1 MGGVRCAITDPVI
14 TFAPG
19 LRNRF
24 HIEGTQTGRGP
35 STADFTAGLSGCTDP
50 STGPAV
56 AGIDHGTLHGTGKV
70 PGSNC
75 EKLSNLKLN
84 TTITWMTA
92 AGTVVGE
99 TKVKLGL
106 AITVHDFDSPRTVD
120 FAGTAKP
127 PSHVFPRDPVS
138 FSLMTDSDELRHF
151 GRLLQVLARQPR
163 LPERDPG
170 RRPTDLVPG
179 QHGGEERE
187 CGVLR
192 HALEVDLDPHAD
204 PNVLGSDVDE
214 VRHDARPFGEIDE
227 RDDER
232 QQVPQ

>member
-1 MGGVRCAITDPVI
+1 MALRRQALVLLVIGMIGASVPVAPAAAKVERIMGGVRCAITEPVI

-24 HIEGTQTGRGP
+24 HIEGTQSGRGP

-92 AGTVVGE
+92 AGTVVGD
-99 TKVKLGL
+99 TRVKLGL

-120 FAGTAKP
+120 FAGTAKR
-127 PSHVFPRDPVS
+127 PSHVFPRDPVA
-138 FSLMTDSDELRHF
+138 FSLTTTASSFGISANCFKFSLDSLGFQD
-151 GRLLQVLARQPR
+151 GTLA
-163 LPERDPG
+163 
-170 RRPTDLVPG
+170 
-179 QHGGEERE
+179 
-187 CGVLR
+187 
-192 HALEVDLDPHAD
+192 AD
-204 PNVLGSDVDE
+204 PPS
-214 VRHDARPFGEIDE
+214 
-227 RDDER
+227 
-232 QQVPQ
+232 